1 MQLAQL
7 RSQLEQVIAPPPVAA
22 DALPTGFRELDE
34 ALGGGLPRGRLTEL
48 IGPLGAGTAT
58 LVHALVSAALGRGQG
73 VACIDASR
81 TLDPAGWASLDC
93 DFLRV
98 VRPRDPARGAWCA
111 DVLLR
116 SGAFTLVVLDSAPHA
131 HAAGG
136 ASPRRPR
143 ARQGCGVRRGRRWIG
158 VAGGRG
164 RAHGDETPMGRWAA
178 ATIRAHRS
186 SRRPSYHDRGSQCHL
201 SSASPVYASRSSRS
215 ARCGWTASRRPGSRP
230 GRQAMEGRAQRGTHP
245 RSMSPRTGTSARSP
259 SHSVNASSSP
269 PRRPRHSACVTA

>member
-7 RSQLEQVIAPPPVAA
+7 RSQLEQVVAPSPAVA
-22 DALPTGFRELDE
+22 DALPTGFRELDQ

-58 LVHALVSAALGRGQG
+58 LVRALVGAALGRGQG

-116 SGAFTLVVLDSAPHA
+116 SGAFTLVVLDSAPTLTRQVA
-131 HAAGG
+131 LRLVGLARDKDAAFVVVGDGSVSQVGG
-136 ASPRRPR
+136 AVRMEMKRRWGGGQRRPSELTILRGGLRTTIEVPSVIYQPRRLYAHPE
-143 ARQGCGVRRGRRWIG
+143 VPDRRG
-158 VAGGRG
+158 VAGRPATGPAVGRG
-164 RAHGDETPMGRWAA
+164 DKRWKGARNGGR
-178 ATIRAHRS
+178 I
-186 SRRPSYHDRGSQCHL
+186 
-201 SSASPVYASRSSRS
+201 
-215 ARCGWTASRRPGSRP
+215 P
-230 GRQAMEGRAQRGTHP
+230 GR
-245 RSMSPRTGTSARSP
+245 
-259 SHSVNASSSP
+259 
-269 PRRPRHSACVTA
+269 

>member
-7 RSQLEQVIAPPPVAA
+7 RSQLEQVVAPSSVAA

-58 LVHALVSAALGRGQG
+58 LVRALVSAALGRGQG

-116 SGAFTLVVLDSAPHA
+116 SGAFTLVVLDSAPTLTRQVA
-131 HAAGG
+131 LRLVGLARDKDAAFVVVGDGSVSQVGG
-136 ASPRRPR
+136 AVRMEMKRRWGVGQRRPSELTVLRGGLRTTIEVPSVIYHPRRLYSHPE
-143 ARQGCGVRRGRRWIG
+143 VPDRRG
-158 VAGGRG
+158 VAGRPSTAPAVGRG
-164 RAHGDETPMGRWAA
+164 DKRWKGARNGGR
-178 ATIRAHRS
+178 I
-186 SRRPSYHDRGSQCHL
+186 
-201 SSASPVYASRSSRS
+201 
-215 ARCGWTASRRPGSRP
+215 P
-230 GRQAMEGRAQRGTHP
+230 GR
-245 RSMSPRTGTSARSP
+245 
-259 SHSVNASSSP
+259 
-269 PRRPRHSACVTA
+269 